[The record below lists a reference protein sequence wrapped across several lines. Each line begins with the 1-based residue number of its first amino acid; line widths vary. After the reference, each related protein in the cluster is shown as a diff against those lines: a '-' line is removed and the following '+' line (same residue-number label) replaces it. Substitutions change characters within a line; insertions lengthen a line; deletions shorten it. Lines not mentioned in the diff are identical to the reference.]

1 MSDPT
6 NALLSV
12 HRLRRSARKRERE
25 LQAWLDGETDEIS
38 FERGEQFPVWAHGV
52 RVVKVGLFQWVV
64 YATAE
69 RGH

>member
-1 MSDPT
+1 MSDPA

-25 LQAWLDGETDEIS
+25 LQAWLDGDTDQVS

-52 RVVKVGLFQWVV
+52 RVQKVGRFQFCV
-64 YATAE
+64 YATRE